1 MPIYKTDQKK
11 DGKQQYRVRINYVD
25 QSGKPRQLTRVAYG
39 ATEAKDLERQL
50 SEEIKKTS
58 PAARKTM
65 KSLYDEY
72 IEACKSELRESTWDK
87 KRRMFESTILP
98 LVGDIKLD
106 KFSVAAAQKFKT
118 GIVSRDI
125 KRTTAGN
132 YCKELSAM
140 LNFAVKLEY
149 IPKNPMKQIG
159 RIKPTEFDMPEKKV
173 RYYTADEFRRYIAVA
188 KERAEKCQTL
198 TDWDYYVF
206 FMIAFFTG
214 MRKGEINA
222 LKWSDIDVDT
232 IRIRRSINQ
241 KLKGADRETETKNG
255 PSIRDIR
262 MPQPLIDALADH
274 RKRYE
279 SESGFTEDFRV
290 CGGQKSLRDT
300 TIEKRNSSYAKAAG
314 LPHRTIH
321 EFRHSHA
328 SLLANNGINIQEIS
342 RRLGHENVTI
352 TWNTYSHLYPKEE
365 ERAIEI
371 LNKIV

>member
-125 KRTTAGN
+125 SRATAGN

-140 LNFAVKLEY
+140 LNFAVRMEY
-149 IPKNPMKQIG
+149 IPRNPMKKIG
-159 RIKPTEFDMPEKKV
+159 GIKSAELEAPEKKV
-173 RYYTADEFRRYIAVA
+173 RYYTAEEFKEYIAAA
-188 KERAEKCQTL
+188 KAAADERGNLIDHA
-198 TDWDYYVF
+198 YYIF
-206 FMIAFFTG
+206 FMVAFYTG

-222 LKWSDIDVDT
+222 LKWSDIDGNV
-232 IRIRRSINQ
+232 IHVRRSITQ
-241 KLKGADRETETKNG
+241 KLRGEDRETPPKNQS
-255 PSIRDIR
+255 SIRDIQI
-262 MPQPLIDALADH
+262 PTPLMNALKEH
-274 RKRYE
+274 RSRQE
-279 SESGFTEDFRV
+279 SESGFTTDWRV
-290 CGGQKSLRDT
+290 CGGQSCLRDT
-300 TIEKRNSSYAKAAG
+300 SIEKRNESFAKAAG

-328 SLLANNGINIQEIS
+328 SLLANNGINIQEIA
-342 RRLGHENVTI
+342 RRLGHSQVEI